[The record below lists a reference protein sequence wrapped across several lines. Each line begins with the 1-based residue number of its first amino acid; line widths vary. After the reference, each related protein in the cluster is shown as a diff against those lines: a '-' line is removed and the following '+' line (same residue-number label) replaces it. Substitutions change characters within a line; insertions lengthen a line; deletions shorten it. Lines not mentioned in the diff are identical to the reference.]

1 MKKQVMW
8 ILAVVVIA
16 LIGLSVWYFQ
26 SGNMGYSNY
35 GSSTTTTTTPTTS
48 STSST
53 TKTTASTSSTSSTT
67 TTPVSTVKKFTVHE
81 SSFMFDVSQIT
92 VNKGDTVQ
100 VTVINDGGTH
110 NVAFPDFNT
119 RTTINGG
126 GSQTITFV
134 ADKTGTFQYYC
145 EVDGHKAMGMTGTLT
160 VQ

>member
-1 MKKQVMW
+1 MKKHVTW
-8 ILAVVVIA
+8 ILAIVVIA
-16 LIGLSVWYFQ
+16 LVGLSAWYLQ

-35 GSSTTTTTTPTTS
+35 GSSTTTPPTTS

-53 TKTTASTSSTSSTT
+53 TQTTASTSSTASTT
-67 TTPVSTVKKFTVHE
+67 TPTTKSFTIRE
-81 SSFMFDVSQIT
+81 SSFKFDVTQIT
-92 VNKGDTVQ
+92 VNKGDTVKI
-100 VTVINDGGTH
+100 TMINDGGTH

-145 EVDGHKAMGMTGTLT
+145 EVGGHKGLGMFGTLT